1 MRLAATAN
9 GLGDNRYWH
18 YRVTSAGQAPSSSSS
33 FGSCNTSETWRVYR
47 FGMPSRRRS
56 ALVDRLVVDQPG
68 RPQQE
73 ILDEL
78 RRVILD
84 GAVPPGTPIPL
95 AEVSDLFGVS
105 QIPVRESLKTLIG
118 EGLVAHR
125 SNSGYT
131 VAQLTPQ
138 ELREM
143 YIVRETLESAALAAA
158 VANATDADRAAIVAV
173 NDVLEQAIRDDDPVT
188 YHRQS
193 REFHIALSRPSRMHR
208 LLHML
213 ESAWNVTEPVQ
224 SMVHVAPSDRA
235 HLHTD
240 HCQMVDA
247 FLAGDVEQLL
257 AVSELHAQRLNS
269 VIATLPTDTGLLARP
284 NISFTQ

>member
-1 MRLAATAN
+1 ML
-9 GLGDNRYWH
+9 
-18 YRVTSAGQAPSSSSS
+18 
-33 FGSCNTSETWRVYR
+33 
-47 FGMPSRRRS
+47 RRRS

-68 RPQQE
+68 LPQQA

-84 GAVPPGTPIPL
+84 GASLPGTPIPL
-95 AEVSDLFGVS
+95 AEVADLFGVS

-118 EGLVAHR
+118 EGLVTHR

-131 VAQLTPQ
+131 VSQLTVQ

-143 YIVRETLESAALAAA
+143 YIVRETLEAASLASA
-158 VANATDADRAAIVAV
+158 VAKATDEDRAAIVTA
-173 NDVLEQAIRDDDPVT
+173 NGLLQQAIDDDDPVT

-193 REFHIALSRPSRMHR
+193 RHFHLALTRPSRMFR

-213 ESAWNVTEPVQ
+213 ESAWNITEPVQ
-224 SMVHVAPSDRA
+224 SMVHVSPSDRA
-235 HLHTD
+235 ALHAD
-240 HCQMVDA
+240 HRQMVDA

-257 AVSELHAQRLNS
+257 TVAELHAQRLNA
-269 VIATLPTDTGLLARP
+269 VIATLPTDTGLLAWP
-284 NISFTQ
+284 DISSPQ

>member
-1 MRLAATAN
+1 MRRHSILI
-9 GLGDNRYWH
+9 
-18 YRVTSAGQAPSSSSS
+18 
-33 FGSCNTSETWRVYR
+33 
-47 FGMPSRRRS
+47 
-56 ALVDRLVVDQPG
+56 DRLRIDSVG
-68 RPQQE
+68 TSQQA

-84 GAVPPGTPIPL
+84 GAVLPGTPIPL
-95 AEVSDLFGVS
+95 AEVADLFGVS
-105 QIPVRESLKTLIG
+105 QIPVREALKTLIG

-125 SNSGYT
+125 SNFGYA

-143 YIVRETLESAALAAA
+143 YIVRETLEAAALTAA
-158 VANATDADRAAIVAV
+158 VANATDEDRVAIVAV
-173 NDVLEQAIRDDDPVT
+173 HDVLQQAIRDDDPVT

-193 REFHIALSRPSRMHR
+193 REFHLALTRPSRMYR

-224 SMVHVAPSDRA
+224 SMVHVTPEDRTV
-235 HLHTD
+235 LHAD
-240 HCQMVDA
+240 HRRMVEL

-257 AVSELHAQRLNS
+257 TIAELHAQRLNS
-269 VIATLPTDTGLLARP
+269 VIATLPTDTGLLVAP
-284 NISFTQ
+284 NISSAQ

>member
-1 MRLAATAN
+1 MRRHSILI
-9 GLGDNRYWH
+9 
-18 YRVTSAGQAPSSSSS
+18 
-33 FGSCNTSETWRVYR
+33 
-47 FGMPSRRRS
+47 
-56 ALVDRLVVDQPG
+56 DRLTVHSVG
-68 RPQQE
+68 TSQQA

-84 GAVPPGTPIPL
+84 GAVLPGTPIPL
-95 AEVSDLFGVS
+95 AEVADLFGVS
-105 QIPVRESLKTLIG
+105 QIPVREALKTLIG

-125 SNSGYT
+125 SNFGYA

-143 YIVRETLESAALAAA
+143 YIVRETLEAAALTAA
-158 VANATDADRAAIVAV
+158 VANATDEDRTAIVAV
-173 NDVLEQAIRDDDPVT
+173 HDVLQQAIRDDDPVT

-193 REFHIALSRPSRMHR
+193 REFHLALTRPSRMYR

-224 SMVHVAPSDRA
+224 SMVHVTPDDRTV
-235 HLHTD
+235 LHAD
-240 HCQMVDA
+240 HRRMVEL

-257 AVSELHAQRLNS
+257 TTAELHAQRLNS
-269 VIATLPTDTGLLARP
+269 VIATLPTDTGLLVAP
-284 NISFTQ
+284 NISSAQ

>member
-1 MRLAATAN
+1 
-9 GLGDNRYWH
+9 
-18 YRVTSAGQAPSSSSS
+18 
-33 FGSCNTSETWRVYR
+33 
-47 FGMPSRRRS
+47 MPSRRRS

-95 AEVSDLFGVS
+95 ADVADLFGVS

-118 EGLVAHR
+118 EGLVTHR
-125 SNSGYT
+125 SHSGYT
-131 VAQLTPQ
+131 VAQLTVQ

-143 YIVRETLESAALAAA
+143 YIVRETLESASLAAA

-173 NDVLEQAIRDDDPVT
+173 NDVLEQAVRDDDPLT

-193 REFHIALSRPSRMHR
+193 RQFHIALTRPSRMYR

-213 ESAWNVTEPVQ
+213 EAAWNVTEPVQ
-224 SMVHVAPSDRA
+224 SMIHVAPSDRV

-247 FLAGDVEQLL
+247 FLAGDVEHLL

-269 VIATLPTDTGLLARP
+269 VIATLPTDTGLLAP
-284 NISFTQ
+284 SDISFTQ

>member
-1 MRLAATAN
+1 ML
-9 GLGDNRYWH
+9 
-18 YRVTSAGQAPSSSSS
+18 
-33 FGSCNTSETWRVYR
+33 
-47 FGMPSRRRS
+47 RRRS
-56 ALVDRLVVDQPG
+56 ALLDRLVVDHPG
-68 RPQQE
+68 SPQQA

-84 GAVPPGTPIPL
+84 GAVAPGTPIPL
-95 AEVSDLFGVS
+95 AEVADLFGVS

-131 VAQLTPQ
+131 VAQLTVQ

-143 YIVRETLESAALAAA
+143 YIVRETLEAAALASA
-158 VANATDADRAAIVAV
+158 VANATDSDRAAIVAA
-173 NDVLEQAIRDDDPVT
+173 NDALQQAIDDDDPLL

-193 REFHIALSRPSRMHR
+193 RQFHLSLSRPSRMFR

-213 ESAWNVTEPVQ
+213 ESAWNMTEPVQ
-224 SMVHVAPSDRA
+224 SMVHVAPSARA
-235 HLHTD
+235 ALHGD
-240 HCQMVDA
+240 HREMVLA

-257 AVSELHAQRLNS
+257 TVAELHAQRLNS
-269 VIATLPTDTGLLARP
+269 VIAALPTDTGLFLPAD
-284 NISFTQ
+284 ISSAQ